1 MASGAHPELARAD
14 RWAAAAAELLANLGF
29 TLING
34 DRPAAPGG
42 ANLLVALRDRPTL
55 RHFDPEVVFHWAL
68 VEGRGRVVQIDRAAP
83 ATPEAQFLWGRIRIV
98 DRLGEMNQW
107 IAFGGVVRVADVN
120 RSTRVVGFNSPA
132 PILRWAGHSQ
142 GLDRLTAAVGAF
154 FGRLMVP
161 IDFEPGAE
169 ERIGRTDP
177 LVLYGAFLQDALERR
192 VPEAAEQ
199 TGDAESAAWIR
210 LEAKR
215 LYVAARSAW
224 EAAAALRREVGLAR
238 GSG

>member
-1 MASGAHPELARAD
+1 MASGAYPELSRSEC
-14 RWAAAAAELLANLGF
+14 WATAAAELLANLGF

-34 DRPAAPGG
+34 DRPASPGG

-55 RHFDPEVVFHWAL
+55 RHFDPEIVFHWAL
-68 VEGRGRVVQIDRAAP
+68 VEGRGRVVQIDRTTP
-83 ATPEAQFLWGRIRIV
+83 VRPEARFAWGRVRIV

-107 IAFGGVVRVADVN
+107 IAFGGIVRVADVDP
-120 RSTRVVGFNSPA
+120 STRLVGFNSPA

-169 ERIGRTDP
+169 ERVGRSDP
-177 LVLYGAFLQDALERR
+177 LVLYAAFLQDALERR

-199 TGDAESAAWIR
+199 IGDAETATWIR
-210 LEAKR
+210 FEARR
-215 LYVAARSAW
+215 LYTAAPRIW
-224 EAAAALRREVGLAR
+224 EAAAQLRREIGLSR
-238 GSG
+238 G

>member
-1 MASGAHPELARAD
+1 MASGADPDLARSD

-29 TLING
+29 TLINS

-55 RHFDPEVVFHWAL
+55 RHFDPEVVFYWAL
-68 VEGRGRVVQIDRAAP
+68 VEGRGRVVEIDRSAP
-83 ATPEAQFLWGRIRIV
+83 LRPEGRFAWGRIRIV
-98 DRLGEMNQW
+98 DRLGAMNQW
-107 IAFGGVVRVADVN
+107 ISFGGLVRVADID
-120 RSTRVVGFNSPA
+120 RSTRLVGFNSPA

-169 ERIGRTDP
+169 ERIGRADP
-177 LVLYGAFLQDALERR
+177 LVLYAAFLQDALERR
-192 VPEAAEQ
+192 VPEVTEQ
-199 TGDAESAAWIR
+199 FGDAESATWIR

-215 LYVAARSAW
+215 LYTAAPAVW
-224 EAAAALRREVGLAR
+224 TAAAELRRDLGLAR
-238 GSG
+238 S

>member
-1 MASGAHPELARAD
+1 MASGAHPELSRAD
-14 RWAAAAAELLANLGF
+14 RWVAAAAELLANLGF

-68 VEGRGRVVQIDRAAP
+68 VEGRGRVVEIDRTTP
-83 ATPEAQFLWGRIRIV
+83 PRPEARFAWGRIRIV

-107 IAFGGVVRVADVN
+107 IGFGGVVRVADVDP
-120 RSTRVVGFNSPA
+120 STRLVGFNSSA

-154 FGRLMVP
+154 FGRLRVP

-169 ERIGRTDP
+169 ERVGRSDP
-177 LVLYGAFLQDALERR
+177 LSLYCAFLQDALERR

-199 TGDAESAAWIR
+199 TGDPETATWIR

-215 LYVAARSAW
+215 LYTAAPSSW
-224 EAAAALRREVGLAR
+224 AAAASLRRELGLTR
-238 GSG
+238 G

>member
-1 MASGAHPELARAD
+1 MASGAHPDLARSD

-29 TLING
+29 TLINS

-68 VEGRGRVVQIDRAAP
+68 VEGRGRVVQIDRT
-83 ATPEAQFLWGRIRIV
+83 TPLRPEGRFAWGRIRIV

-107 IAFGGVVRVADVN
+107 IGFGGLVRVADVDA
-120 RSTRVVGFNSPA
+120 STRLVGFNSPA
-132 PILRWAGHSQ
+132 PIFRWAGHSQ

-177 LVLYGAFLQDALERR
+177 LVLYAAFLQDALERR
-192 VPEAAEQ
+192 VPEVTEQ
-199 TGDAESAAWIR
+199 FGDAESATWIR

-215 LYVAARSAW
+215 LYSAVPAVW
-224 EAAAALRREVGLAR
+224 TAAAELRRDLGLAR
-238 GSG
+238 S

>member
-14 RWAAAAAELLANLGF
+14 RWATAAAELLANLGF

-42 ANLLVALRDRPTL
+42 ANLLVALRERPTL
-55 RHFDPEVVFHWAL
+55 RHFDPEVVVHWAL
-68 VEGRGRVVQIDRAAP
+68 VEGRGRVVEIDRT
-83 ATPEAQFLWGRIRIV
+83 TPPRPEGRFLWGRIRIV

-107 IAFGGVVRVADVN
+107 IAFGGVVRVADVDP
-120 RSTRVVGFNSPA
+120 STRLVAFNSPA

-161 IDFEPGAE
+161 IDFEPGVE

-177 LVLYGAFLQDALERR
+177 LVLYVAFLQDALERR

-199 TGDAESAAWIR
+199 IGDPESATWIR
-210 LEAKR
+210 FEAR
-215 LYVAARSAW
+215 RCYTAAPGAW
-224 EAAAALRREVGLAR
+224 AAAEQLRREIGLAR
-238 GSG
+238 G